1 MEKALNCY
9 ETTFIVDTSKGE
21 TVVDA
26 TVEKFLNLVA
36 ANAETVDVDK
46 WGKRRLAYAIND
58 LTEGYYVVVSFKCDG
73 SFCAELERN
82 FNIDENI
89 LRSFVLKLEHEPV
102 KKKAAVVEET
112 ATEAVEASTEAT
124 AE

>member
-1 MEKALNCY
+1 MEKVVNCY
-9 ETTFIVDTSKGE
+9 ETMFIVDTSKGE
-21 TVVDA
+21 TAVEA
-26 TVEKFLNLVA
+26 TTEKFLNLVA

-58 LTEGYYVVVSFKCDG
+58 LTEGYYVVATFKCDG